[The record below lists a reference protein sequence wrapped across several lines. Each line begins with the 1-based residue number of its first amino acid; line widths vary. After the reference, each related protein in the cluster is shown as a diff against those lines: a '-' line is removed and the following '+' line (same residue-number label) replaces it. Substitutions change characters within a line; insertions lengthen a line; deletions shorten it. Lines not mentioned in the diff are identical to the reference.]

1 MEGRGAASESSRVD
15 GGAGGWQVGE
25 VRTVG
30 VSSEPRSDGG
40 LRLRIERIE
49 LRDVRMTG
57 PHGSVSAVSATLT
70 DVRVASES
78 RAPARSLLA
87 ALTDV
92 SVGELKV
99 EGAKLELPTAPAP
112 RAGAGRAAWR
122 LDALRSLDGV
132 LHVDVTDAAWIF
144 DAKVTM
150 PIAAGRVDFDRATV
164 EHVGPDSSLGLSPKG
179 LHVDTPTGRTYLY
192 LLTAAQVPG
201 AHFEQPRGLL
211 SPFGGDRG
219 SIDLQP
225 FIEGLLSGLAI
236 GAPAADMLP
245 TLMRTGLQADIGL
258 GDGAIAAG
266 PDRVVLAGREHGK
279 NRLELSSTAGSRR
292 IAIGVPAFA
301 AGETHLER
309 FGFSMSTGRV
319 IAALGIQLTGSGSPQ
334 RVSVVVD
341 ELTAQGIACRR
352 SRPDRPGDGAV
363 AAASDGPAAV

>member
-1 MEGRGAASESSRVD
+1 MASEPSNVD
-15 GGAGGWQVGE
+15 DGVGEWQVGE
-25 VRTVG
+25 VRTIG

-40 LRLRIERIE
+40 LHFRIERIE
-49 LRDVRMTG
+49 LREVRLKG
-57 PHGSVSAVSATLT
+57 RHGSLSAVSATLT
-70 DVRVASES
+70 DVRVASEP
-78 RAPARSLLA
+78 RAPARSLLG

-92 SVGELKV
+92 SVGELKL

-112 RAGAGRAAWR
+112 REGAGRAAWR
-122 LDALRSLDGV
+122 LDALGSLDGV

-150 PIAAGRVDFDRATV
+150 PIAAGRVDFNRATV
-164 EHVGPDSSLGLSPKG
+164 EHVGPDSSMGLSPMG
-179 LHVDTPTGRTYLY
+179 LHVETPTGRTYLY
-192 LLTAAQVPG
+192 RLTATQVPG
-201 AHFEQPRGLL
+201 ARFEQRSGLL

-225 FIEGLLSGLAI
+225 FVEGLLSGLAL

-266 PDRVVLAGREHGK
+266 SDRVVLADRERGK
-279 NRLELSSTAGSRR
+279 NRLELSSAAGSRR

-309 FGFSMSTGRV
+309 FGFSVSTGPV
-319 IAALGIQLTGSGSPQ
+319 TAALGIQLTGPDSAES
-334 RVSVVVD
+334 VSVVVD

-352 SRPDRPGDGAV
+352 SRPDRPGDVAAV
-363 AAASDGPAAV
+363 AASDGPAAV